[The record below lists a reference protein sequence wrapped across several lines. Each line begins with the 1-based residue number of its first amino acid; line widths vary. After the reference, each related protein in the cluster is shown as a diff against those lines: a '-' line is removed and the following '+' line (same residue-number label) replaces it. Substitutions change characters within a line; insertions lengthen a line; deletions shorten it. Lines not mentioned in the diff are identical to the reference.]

1 MKMKISFVVTS
12 TDNIII
18 HPIEPFR
25 RVHVLAFRVWN
36 FEAENQIEI
45 SLLKHF
51 CRQLTGSIIFIVS
64 TSFSCFKLA
73 FVVAIHSWWVSHLSS
88 IQFTNQISANNQIS
102 NHNLHF
108 ISRQCFEEIGC
119 REMTVWF
126 PKSTL
131 SKSGPHP
138 KQTRM
143 NLSQNEN
150 LNRVPII
157 QNSKNKTRKILT
169 RQQTMSVNVW
179 SLKPR
184 LFFFRLDYSIKY
196 FVRSFISSME
206 LDFREFVIILAL
218 ECLTF
223 ESACM
228 VYIEFISLS
237 CISGSRSFESYLSY
251 IPLSK

>member
-1 MKMKISFVVTS
+1 MKLKFSFVVTS
-12 TDNIII
+12 MDNIII

-25 RVHVLAFRVWN
+25 RVHVLAFRVLN
-36 FEAENQIEI
+36 FEDENQIEKK
-45 SLLKHF
+45 LLNNF
-51 CRQLTGSIIFIVS
+51 CQQLTRSIIFIVS

-73 FVVAIHSWWVSHLSS
+73 FVVAIRSWWVSHKSS
-88 IQFTNQISANNQIS
+88 IQLTNQIWANYEIS

-157 QNSKNKTRKILT
+157 QNSKNKIRKILT
-169 RQQTMSVNVW
+169 RQQTISVNVW
-179 SLKPR
+179 PLETR
-184 LFFFRLDYSIKY
+184 LFFFRLANSIKY

-206 LDFREFVIILAL
+206 LDFREFAINLAL
-218 ECLTF
+218 ECFKF
-223 ESACM
+223 EIVCM

-237 CISGSRSFESYLSY
+237 CISSSRSFESYLSY
-251 IPLSK
+251 TPLSK